1 MNEPRGLR
9 IDTAVAVPMRDGV
22 TLATDLWRPAGTG
35 PWPVLLARTPYG
47 RTSTAHL
54 GNPKLPDIRA
64 LVDSG
69 YLVVVQD
76 VRGTGASPGLMEPH
90 RFDQCDTVDTIA
102 WIDRQAWC
110 DGSVGMWGA
119 SYMGFAQ
126 WRVAAEA
133 PPALRAIAPT
143 MTSADVYR
151 AWYSAQGAV
160 SQGTLFNWSAR
171 MAVANLSR
179 PQSNGPS
186 DQRDAAEIRAALDD
200 AETLYSLPIGGRG
213 ALLRGL
219 PWLGEMLTHP
229 GYDDYWAAQSAL
241 EHSAAIT
248 VPALNVTGWYD
259 VFAGE
264 VVRSY
269 TTMRRTGGSAAAREG
284 QQLIIGPW
292 GHGDGADQGIFP
304 DRSFGPAGSVKAAAL
319 TQAHLRFFDR
329 WVRGRT
335 GVDPGARVR
344 IFVMG
349 LDRWREED
357 DWPLPGTRYE
367 DYFLHGSG
375 PANTSEGDGRL
386 HRSPAIDDVADSF
399 SYDPLDPV
407 PTVGGAT
414 LGADG
419 LAGPADQAAVE
430 RRGDV
435 LCYTSDRLEEPL
447 EVTGHVALTVHMSS
461 TAVDTDVTG
470 KLVDVFPDGRALIL
484 CEGLCRMRYRAGVGR
499 PQPLEPGSIVEATVD
514 MGITSNVFVPGH
526 RIRLEVS
533 SSNFPRYDRNP
544 NNGGTIATTTETQV
558 ALNRIFHGPTHPSR
572 LTLPVI
578 ARHR

>member
-1 MNEPRGLR
+1 MSLC
-9 IDTAVAVPMRDGV
+9 IDAGVAVPMRDGV
-22 TLATDLWRPAGTG
+22 TLATDLWKPAGTG

-64 LVDSG
+64 LVEHG

-76 VRGTGASPGLMEPH
+76 VRGTGDSPGVMEPH
-90 RFDQCDTVDTIA
+90 RFDRSDTLDTVA
-102 WIDRQAWC
+102 WIAARPWC

-119 SYMGFAQ
+119 SYMGFPQ
-126 WRVAAEA
+126 WQAATEA
-133 PPALRAIAPT
+133 PPALRAIAPL

-151 AWYSAQGAV
+151 AWYSAQGGV

-171 MAVANLSR
+171 MAAANLSR
-179 PQSNGPS
+179 TGNDDPS
-186 DQRDAAEIRAALDD
+186 DQRAAAEIRAALDD
-200 AETLYSLPIGGRG
+200 ADTLNSLSIGDRG

-219 PWLGEMLTHP
+219 PWLGEMLAHP
-229 GYDDYWAAQSAL
+229 GYDAYWEALAALNRS
-241 EHSAAIT
+241 SAIT
-248 VPALNVTGWYD
+248 VPALNMTGWYD

-264 VVRSY
+264 VVRAY
-269 TTMRRTGGSAAAREG
+269 TTMRRTGGSVAAREG
-284 QQLIIGPW
+284 QRLIIGPW
-292 GHGDGADQGIFP
+292 GHGDGADQGVFP
-304 DRSFGPAGSVKAAAL
+304 DRSFGPAGSVRAAAM

-335 GVDPGARVR
+335 EVEPGARVR

-349 LDRWREED
+349 LDRWREEE
-357 DWPLPGTRYE
+357 DWPLPDTRYE
-367 DYFLHGSG
+367 DYFLHSSG
-375 PANTSEGDGRL
+375 RANTSEGDGRL
-386 HRSPAIDDVADSF
+386 YRSPASDEVDDSF

-414 LGADG
+414 LGVG
-419 LAGPADQAAVE
+419 GFSGPADQAAVE
-430 RRGDV
+430 RRADV
-435 LCYTSDRLEEPL
+435 LCYTGDRLDEPL

-470 KLVDVFPDGRALIL
+470 KLVDVFPDGRAIIL
-484 CEGLCRMRYRAGVGR
+484 CEGLCRLRYRASVSR
-499 PQPLEPGSIVEATVD
+499 PQPLEPGRVVEVTID
-514 MGITSNVFVPGH
+514 MGVTSNVFRPGH

-533 SSNFPRYDRNP
+533 SSNFPRYDRNT
-544 NNGGTIATTTETQV
+544 NNGGTLAATTEPRV
-558 ALNRIFHGPTHPSR
+558 ARNRIFHGPTRPSR

-578 ARHR
+578 ARPR